1 MAEAPREGFC
11 VVGLGNPGEEY
22 RTTRHNVGFR
32 VVDVVAAR
40 WNVDIR
46 RPEFRALTAEAML
59 GRSMVLL
66 MKPQTFMNSSGRS
79 VAEALTNLALPPERL
94 IAIYDDLDLPVGRIR
109 VRPDGGTGGHR
120 GVASLTEHLG
130 TNAFA
135 RVRLGIGR
143 PPEGCAVID
152 YVLSPFAADDA
163 VEMARVVSRAADAV
177 ECIVTDGIVAAM
189 EAFNGC

>member
-1 MAEAPREGFC
+1 VSEPPREGFC

-130 TNAFA
+130 TDAFA

>member
-130 TNAFA
+130 TDAFA